1 MSYNPLRMQII
12 DRYPLTQPGS
22 TKKTFHITLTL
33 PISSPHKVGD
43 SIAIFPENC
52 ATEIRELFSYL
63 TLAPSD
69 IVCDMNTNKTYTL
82 EKFLTEKTN
91 LNKIRLSL
99 LRAIDRKTK
108 DPFLRNLL
116 QSDNKDLLHSCI
128 QEWDLLTWLSKIPMP
143 LPAQEFILHLL
154 PLLPR
159 FYSIASSPL
168 RYSHQIDIVVS
179 HFSYQKNEK
188 IKTGLASHFLC
199 YAAHPHHTS
208 ILGYIQ
214 PTKYF
219 TLPKDPTANI
229 IMIGPG
235 TGIAPYKGFLEER
248 MYLQA
253 PGKNWLFFG
262 ERNRNYDF
270 FYREFLESCIA
281 QGYLTLHTAF
291 SRDQKEKL
299 YVQHHIEKERKEFIK
314 WLDNGAYLYVCG
326 DAKKMAPS
334 VEATLYS
341 ILGTEKNLALQE
353 AKNYL
358 KSLRKEKRYLLDVY

>member
-1 MSYNPLRMQII
+1 MSHNHLKMQIT

-22 TKKTFHITLTL
+22 TKETFHITLSL
-33 PISSPHKVGD
+33 PFSSPHKVGD
-43 SIAIFPENC
+43 AIAIFPENC
-52 ATEIRELFSYL
+52 VSEIRELLSYL
-63 TLAPSD
+63 RLAPSN
-69 IVCDMNTNKTYTL
+69 IVCEPKTNKTYTL
-82 EKFLTEKTN
+82 EKFLTERVN

-99 LRAIDRKTK
+99 LRAIDHKTN

-116 QSDNKDLLHSCI
+116 QSDNKDLLNSCI

-143 LPAQEFILHLL
+143 LSAQELISHLL

-168 RYSHQIDIVVS
+168 RCSNHIDIVVS
-179 HFSYQKNEK
+179 HFSYQKNER

-199 YAAHPHHTS
+199 YAAEPHNTS

-214 PTKYF
+214 PTKHF
-219 TLPKDPTANI
+219 TLPKDPSANI

-248 MYLQA
+248 IHLQA

-262 ERNRNYDF
+262 ERNRDYDF

-281 QGYLTLHTAF
+281 KGYLTLHAAF
-291 SRDQKEKL
+291 SRDQEEKL
-299 YVQHHIEKERKEFIK
+299 YVQHHIEKERKKFIN
-314 WLDNGAYLYVCG
+314 WLDNGAYIYVCG

-334 VEATLYS
+334 VEATLRS
-341 ILGTEKNLALQE
+341 ILITEKNLAVQQ
-353 AKNYL
+353 AKDYL